1 MTSTTDLTDRPA
13 PTVLVHGH
21 SRLAL
26 HRLRAGEGRPLLLVH
41 GLGEQ
46 SPATVPGYL
55 ARWPGPVHALD
66 LTGHGASTRPKGG
79 GYTAE
84 VLMADVD
91 AALNHLGPAT
101 IYGRGLGGYL
111 GLLAGGVRPDVVRG
125 VIIADGPGLV
135 GGGIRPT
142 TPMVGAPHDDRLPG
156 PDPFALLE
164 MSRDVRPPD
173 YVIEFVRLMN
183 RISDVA
189 IPISVCAIV
198 RPEWLVAVIEEA
210 GDRAV
215 EGPLDE
221 ALARYADRP

>member
-1 MTSTTDLTDRPA
+1 VPDYLDRW
-13 PTVLVHGH
+13 T
-21 SRLAL
+21 
-26 HRLRAGEGRPLLLVH
+26 
-41 GLGEQ
+41 
-46 SPATVPGYL
+46 
-55 ARWPGPVHALD
+55 GPVHALD
-66 LTGHGASTRPKGG
+66 LTGHGASTRPTGG

-91 AALNHLGPAT
+91 IALNHLGPAT
-101 IYGRGLGGYL
+101 VYGRGLGGYL

-142 TPMVGAPHDDRLPG
+142 TPMVGTPHDDHLPG

-164 MSRDVRPPD
+164 MAHDVRPPD

-183 RISDVA
+183 RLSDVP

-198 RPEWLVAVIEEA
+198 RPEWLVAVIDEA
-210 GDRAV
+210 GSRAV
-215 EGPLDE
+215 VGTLDD
-221 ALARYADRP
+221 ALERYAAVA